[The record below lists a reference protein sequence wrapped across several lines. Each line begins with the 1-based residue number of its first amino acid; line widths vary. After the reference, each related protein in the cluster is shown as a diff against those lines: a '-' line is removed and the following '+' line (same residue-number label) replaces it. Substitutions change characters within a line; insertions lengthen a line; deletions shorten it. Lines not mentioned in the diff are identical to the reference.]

1 MRETTTPHD
10 TPPLTPPTPS
20 PTINTKRRQG
30 TDPSRVAP
38 ASSFSAP
45 TRPPQTQRKQK
56 SKEPVLS
63 ATPPPPFIRAPP
75 PPPFI
80 LSATPPPPFIL
91 SATQWSRRTWHMR
104 KRYQWQTLFIAG
116 PATALAVPP
125 TVIPAQ
131 AGTQKRYQWQTLFI
145 AGPATALAVLADI
158 SATKNISAFQ
168 LQNICHCPPP
178 SFPRPPSLP
187 RTHVPPKGK
196 TKTPFPPKPPRKGA
210 SPSLPLGGETPTTTP
225 PAPASPPATPAHST
239 PPPATP
245 PANY

>member
-1 MRETTTPHD
+1 M
-10 TPPLTPPTPS
+10 
-20 PTINTKRRQG
+20 
-30 TDPSRVAP
+30 
-38 ASSFSAP
+38 
-45 TRPPQTQRKQK
+45 
-56 SKEPVLS
+56 S
-63 ATPPPPFIRAPP
+63 ATPPPPFILSATP

-158 SATKNISAFQ
+158 SATKHIFSATKH
-168 LQNICHCPPP
+168 LPLPPEGQN
-178 SFPRPPSLP
+178 
-187 RTHVPPKGK
+187 
-196 TKTPFPPKPPRKGA
+196 KTPSKGGQSVP
-210 SPSLPLGGETPTTTP
+210 SPWGGNPYNNAPCPGLTARNPCAFKTTTRNS
-225 PAPASPPATPAHST
+225 AGKLLGVTLNRA
-239 PPPATP
+239 
-245 PANY
+245 

>member
-1 MRETTTPHD
+1 M
-10 TPPLTPPTPS
+10 
-20 PTINTKRRQG
+20 
-30 TDPSRVAP
+30 
-38 ASSFSAP
+38 
-45 TRPPQTQRKQK
+45 
-56 SKEPVLS
+56 S
-63 ATPPPPFIRAPP
+63 ATP

-80 LSATPPPPFIL
+80 LSATPPPPFILSATPPSPFIL

-158 SATKNISAFQ
+158 SATKNIFSATKH
-168 LQNICHCPPP
+168 LPLPPEGQN
-178 SFPRPPSLP
+178 
-187 RTHVPPKGK
+187 
-196 TKTPFPPKPPRKGA
+196 KTPSKGGQSVP
-210 SPSLPLGGETPTTTP
+210 SPWGETPTTTP
-225 PAPASPPATPAHST
+225 PAPASPPATPAHSK

-245 PANY
+245 QANY